1 MKKAILLC
9 CVGVVACSRPVPK
22 VQPSVHYVVGSGW
35 QVENAWFYPREDFS
49 YQATGLAVRQQQE
62 KTASALTM
70 DGEVRDDATMTGS
83 HPTLQLPAVV
93 TVMNLDNGREVTV
106 RLNDRGPK
114 EIGRLLGLSRKAADL
129 LGMGTGPARV
139 RIVEDE
145 AASRHLA
152 EILPGGPMLQINA
165 APLETVTQTQ
175 LKEAKA
181 GARVGRAV
189 PAVQQSAPQEAPVA
203 GGPIVLSDLPA
214 TWRQGMPVAGQFWVE
229 TADFTSRYAAAREAA
244 RQGASVV
251 PSFTQQGKMWAV
263 RHGPFAT
270 ISEADV
276 ALRHALADG
285 LTGSHIVVE

>member
-1 MKKAILLC
+1 
-9 CVGVVACSRPVPK
+9 
-22 VQPSVHYVVGSGW
+22 
-35 QVENAWFYPREDFS
+35 
-49 YQATGLAVRQQQE
+49 
-62 KTASALTM
+62 
-70 DGEVRDDATMTGS
+70 MTGS

-129 LGMGTGPARV
+129 LGMGTAPARV

-189 PAVQQSAPQEAPVA
+189 PAVQQSAPQEATVA
-203 GGPIVLSDLPA
+203 DGPIVLSDLLL
-214 TWRQGMPVAGQFWVE
+214 RPVTLPPE
-229 TADFTSRYAAAREAA
+229 RRPIRERLLSLHLPSREKC
-244 RQGASVV
+244 GLSV
-251 PSFTQQGKMWAV
+251 TD
-263 RHGPFAT
+263 R
-270 ISEADV
+270 
-276 ALRHALADG
+276 LRL
-285 LTGSHIVVE
+285 